1 MPVNSFDDY
10 PMAWKPDK
18 ARLAAPFYQSIA
30 GALEEDIL
38 SGALPADTRLP
49 PQRELAD
56 FLDVNLSTIT
66 RAYKVCELKGLLYAV
81 VGRGTF
87 VAPNARTKNL
97 PFHEK
102 APEAFIELGM
112 IEPFYQV
119 NATILE
125 AARTVLERPE
135 ATRLL
140 EYGQA
145 AGNSHQLTA
154 AEAWLRRFHVQ
165 ARPDNLLIAAGSQN
179 ALAVSL
185 ISLFKAGDKIA
196 VDPYTYPNFIGLASF
211 LHIQLVAVEGDED
224 GMKPQALDTLC
235 RQSGI
240 SGVYLM
246 PSCSNPMGIVMPM
259 ERREALA
266 RVIERHGLILVEDD
280 AYAFLLPREFRPL
293 AAAIPDRTV
302 YICGTS
308 KSLCA
313 GLRVA
318 FLAFPEAFRAH
329 LASGVTTINL
339 KTVSFNA
346 EIIAQLI
353 LDGRAEEIVERKKAL
368 AAERAAVYQRVF
380 PHDDGRPA
388 FFKWLPLPEGM
399 DGDRLEQAARER
411 GVHLLASRR
420 FAVGARRPEAFAR
433 LAISP
438 PQSEEELSRGL
449 RTVKELIEEGAG
461 ARGGLDI
468 LV

>member
-353 LDGRAEEIVERKKAL
+353 LDGRAEEIGKRRWPPNGPRCTGGCSPTMTGGPRFSSGCPCRKGWTGIAS
-368 AAERAAVYQRVF
+368 
-380 PHDDGRPA
+380 
-388 FFKWLPLPEGM
+388 
-399 DGDRLEQAARER
+399 
-411 GVHLLASRR
+411 SRR
-420 FAVGARRPEAFAR
+420 RGSAGCTCSPPAGSRWGPGGRRRSRAWPYPPRKARR
-433 LAISP
+433 S
-438 PQSEEELSRGL
+438 
-449 RTVKELIEEGAG
+449 
-461 ARGGLDI
+461 
-468 LV
+468 

>member
-433 LAISP
+433 LAISS

-449 RTVKELIEEGAG
+449 RTVKERIEEGAG

>member
-18 ARLAAPFYQSIA
+18 ARLSAPYYQSIA

-56 FLDVNLSTIT
+56 FLDVNLSTVT

-87 VAPNARTKNL
+87 VAPNARTKSL

-119 NATILE
+119 NAPILE
-125 AARTVLERPE
+125 TARAVMERPE
-135 ATRLL
+135 AARLL

-145 AGNSHQLTA
+145 AGNPIQLQA
-154 AEAWLRRFHVQ
+154 AQTWLRRFHVQ
-165 ARPDNLLIAAGSQN
+165 ARPDTLLIAAGSQN
-179 ALAVSL
+179 ALAISL

-211 LHIQLVAVEGDED
+211 LHIQLVAVEGDES
-224 GMKPQALDTLC
+224 GMKPQALDALC

-240 SGVYLM
+240 KGVYLM

-280 AYAFLLPREFRPL
+280 AYAFLLSREFRPL
-293 AAAIPDRTV
+293 AAAIPERTV

-318 FLAFPEAFRAH
+318 FLAFPEAFRPH

-346 EIIAQLI
+346 EIIARLI

-368 AAERAAVYQRVF
+368 AAERAAVYRRIF
-380 PHDDGRPA
+380 PADDGRPA
-388 FFKWLPLPEGM
+388 FFKWLPLPEGV
-399 DGDRLEQAARER
+399 DGERLEQAARER

-420 FAVGARRPEAFAR
+420 FAVGARRPEAFVR
-433 LAISP
+433 LAISSP
-438 PQSEEELSRGL
+438 PTVEELGRGL
-449 RTVKELIEEGAG
+449 RTVKALIEEETAP
-461 ARGGLDI
+461 RGGLDI

>member
-38 SGALPADTRLP
+38 SGALPSDTRLP

-119 NATILE
+119 NAAILE

-368 AAERAAVYQRVF
+368 AAERAAVYRRVF

-399 DGDRLEQAARER
+399 DGNRLEQAARER

-433 LAISP
+433 LAISS